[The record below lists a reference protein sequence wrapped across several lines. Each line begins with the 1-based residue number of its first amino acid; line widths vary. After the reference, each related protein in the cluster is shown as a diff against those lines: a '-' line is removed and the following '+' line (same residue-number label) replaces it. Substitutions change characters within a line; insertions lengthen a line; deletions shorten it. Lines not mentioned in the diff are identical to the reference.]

1 MLLLQTWLLPTPPAS
16 QVMLPGPLIEQ
27 PGNHPPSSRAR
38 LVLLSLVCL
47 NFYLEMKI
55 YQFVMSSDNPEHK
68 HMELL
73 SVYVGVLRRLMAC
86 VGVCVLLY
94 VCVRYRDPVQ
104 QSLQLLQQLR
114 ETQRGLQEALHRAE
128 RLGETR
134 TTTVMDENRPK
145 CREEEDRRDEDD
157 FSDLSLSH
165 HEDEDNS
172 ANTLLSHSGPSSSS
186 SPSLLTKSLSL
197 EPSCSPCGHQGA
209 LDADVPQQLSS
220 DPGPGSSFLGP
231 ASLDGGALLTERCG
245 SAEGLLMVNNTG
257 PPELPATTLTPP
269 SKNRPP
275 LPGPKPQVPPKPPH
289 LQQTATTRPRLKAP
303 EKPLPP
309 PPPYRPLPVDPRG
322 GRTPPTRVDG
332 TASPSC
338 VLSLIEKFEREQII
352 VVPDISGGALC
363 PRLTDSSSS
372 RPSSPPPPSSSS
384 PAPPPTGEELPSE
397 VEGRDDMT
405 VEDEVGDLRNDD
417 DDDEDD
423 EELAA
428 ACGNDIHQKRLSM
441 ESGYSASEK
450 HLEDDVV
457 AVEMREQ
464 QQQQPPLLDQSEL
477 PSERLSLPSSQTD
490 GKLANRDSGI
500 DSISSP
506 SHSEELCF
514 ASVEDG
520 GVVYP
525 CSPALLPRLSSS
537 SSYAGEGDGEEL
549 GVRGAA
555 RRRRDFS
562 EEGDSDLEEEEE
574 AELTLVL
581 APPKTD
587 RQDSAELSVQQ
598 RVFNIANELL
608 HTEIAYVS
616 KLHLLDQVFCARL
629 LEEAR
634 SRSSFPCDVVQGIFS
649 NICSIYCF
657 HQQFLLPAL
666 QKRMEEWDSNPR
678 IGDILQKLAPFM
690 KMYGEYVKNFD
701 RAMELVNT
709 WMERSA
715 QFKTIIQEIQRE
727 ERCGNLTLQH
737 HMLEP
742 VQRIPRYELLLKD
755 YLHRLP
761 EDALD
766 HRDAQKSLELIAT
779 AAEHSNAAIKKMERM
794 RKLLKVYE
802 LLGGE
807 EDIVNPTNELIK
819 EGYILK
825 LSNKNGTTQDRYL
838 ILFNDRLLYCVPKL
852 RLIGQKYGVRAR
864 IDVDGMELKEP
875 SGAAVPRTFLVCG
888 KQRSLELQAR
898 TEDDKKDWIQAIQ
911 ATIQRHE
918 QTMES
923 FRHLNCSLR
932 DDESTPPH
940 SPSCVELGKR
950 APTPIRE
957 KEVTLCM
964 KCQEPFNSITKRRHH
979 CKACGH
985 VVCGKCSEFRARLS
999 YDNNRTN
1006 RVCVDCY
1013 AALVGVLPSPVT
1025 LTSSIQR
1032 RRSILEKQ
1040 ASLAAENSVICS
1052 FLHHVEKGGGRGWQ
1066 KAWFVIPENEPLVLY
1081 IYGAPQDVKAQ
1092 RSVPLIGFE
1101 VSLPESCDR
1110 LERRHAFKISQSH
1123 LTLYFSAEGE
1133 ELQRRWMDVLSRA
1146 GRGEEPQVHHPIVES
1161 LEEEGEELVAA
1172 AEGENT

>member
-1 MLLLQTWLLPTPPAS
+1 PSFSSQFSTMRFSYHLNAS
-16 QVMLPGPLIEQ
+16 GAAAAAPLAC
-27 PGNHPPSSRAR
+27 SAT
-38 LVLLSLVCL
+38 
-47 NFYLEMKI
+47 
-55 YQFVMSSDNPEHK
+55 
-68 HMELL
+68 
-73 SVYVGVLRRLMAC
+73 RR
-86 VGVCVLLY
+86 
-94 VCVRYRDPVQ
+94 
-104 QSLQLLQQLR
+104 
-114 ETQRGLQEALHRAE
+114 T
-128 RLGETR
+128 
-134 TTTVMDENRPK
+134 
-145 CREEEDRRDEDD
+145 
-157 FSDLSLSH
+157 
-165 HEDEDNS
+165 
-172 ANTLLSHSGPSSSS
+172 GPSSSS

-197 EPSCSPCGHQGA
+197 EPSCSCGTQGA
-209 LDADVPQQLSS
+209 DGARPQQLSS
-220 DPGPGSSFLGP
+220 DPGPSSSLSGP
-231 ASLDGGALLTERCG
+231 PSLEGGAELTERRG
-245 SAEGLLMVNNTG
+245 SANGLLLVNDTG
-257 PPELPATTLTPP
+257 PPELPATTITPP
-269 SKNRPP
+269 SKSRPP

-289 LQQTATTRPRLKAP
+289 LQQRGGSRPRPRAP
-303 EKPLPP
+303 DKPLPP
-309 PPPYRPLPVDPRG
+309 PPPCRSLPADPRG
-322 GRTPPTRVDG
+322 GRTPPTRADG
-332 TASPSC
+332 TASPTC

-352 VVPDISGGALC
+352 VVPDITGGALC
-363 PRLTDSSSS
+363 PRLPDPPSSSSSSS
-372 RPSSPPPPSSSS
+372 RPSSPPQPPS
-384 PAPPPTGEELPSE
+384 PAPPPPDDQPPLPDDITAGCEGEE
-397 VEGRDDMT
+397 EGDT
-405 VEDEVGDLRNDD
+405 DLQGNPDDD
-417 DDDEDD
+417 DDDED

-428 ACGNDIHQKRLSM
+428 ACRDDLRQKRLSM
-441 ESGYSASEK
+441 ESGYSASER

-457 AVEMREQ
+457 AVEIREPP
-464 QQQQPPLLDQSEL
+464 QPPPALDQSEL
-477 PSERLSLPSSQTD
+477 PSERLSLPSSQTE

-514 ASVEDG
+514 AGVEEG

-537 SSYAGEGDGEEL
+537 SSYAEDGDAEA
-549 GVRGAA
+549 RGAAA

-574 AELTLVL
+574 EEAELTLVL
-581 APPKTD
+581 PPPKTD

-678 IGDILQKLAPFM
+678 IGDILQKLAPFL

-701 RAMELVNT
+701 RAMELVNI

-715 QFKTIIQEIQRE
+715 QFKAIVQEIQRE

-761 EDALD
+761 QDAPD

-779 AAEHSNAAIKKMERM
+779 AAEHSNAAIRKMERM

-819 EGYILK
+819 EGHILK

-864 IDVDGMELKEP
+864 IDVDGMELKET
-875 SGAAVPRTFLVCG
+875 SSVAVPRTFLVSG

-898 TEDDKKDWIQAIQ
+898 TEEEKKDWIQAIQ
-911 ATIQRHE
+911 VTIQRHE
-918 QTMES
+918 QTLEG

-1013 AALVGVLPSPVT
+1013 AMLVGASPSAAT
-1025 LTSSIQR
+1025 LSTSTQR

-1040 ASLAAENSVICS
+1040 ASLAAEHSVICS
-1052 FLHHVEKGGGRGWQ
+1052 FLHHMEKGGGRGWQ

-1123 LTLYFSAEGE
+1123 LTLYFSADGE
-1133 ELQRRWMDVLSRA
+1133 ELQRRWMDVLMRA
-1146 GRGEEPQVHHPIVES
+1146 GRGEEPPVYRPIVER
-1161 LEEEGEELVAA
+1161 LEEETEELAAAAA

>member
-1 MLLLQTWLLPTPPAS
+1 MQLNRPRSALLGFSLPPPPPPPPPAS
-16 QVMLPGPLIEQ
+16 FSSQFSTMRFSYHLTPPL
-27 PGNHPPSSRAR
+27 SS
-38 LVLLSLVCL
+38 
-47 NFYLEMKI
+47 
-55 YQFVMSSDNPEHK
+55 SST
-68 HMELL
+68 
-73 SVYVGVLRRLMAC
+73 C
-86 VGVCVLLY
+86 
-94 VCVRYRDPVQ
+94 
-104 QSLQLLQQLR
+104 
-114 ETQRGLQEALHRAE
+114 
-128 RLGETR
+128 R
-134 TTTVMDENRPK
+134 T
-145 CREEEDRRDEDD
+145 
-157 FSDLSLSH
+157 
-165 HEDEDNS
+165 
-172 ANTLLSHSGPSSSS
+172 GPSSSS

-209 LDADVPQQLSS
+209 LDADAPQQPSS
-220 DPGPGSSFLGP
+220 DPGPSSSSGP
-231 ASLDGGALLTERCG
+231 ASLEGGVELREHRG
-245 SAEGLLMVNNTG
+245 SANGLLLVNDTG
-257 PPELPATTLTPP
+257 PPELPATTITPQ
-269 SKNRPP
+269 SKSRPP
-275 LPGPKPQVPPKPPH
+275 LPRPKPQVPPKPPH
-289 LQQTATTRPRLKAP
+289 LQQQAGVSRPRSRAP
-303 EKPLPP
+303 DKPLPP
-309 PPPYRPLPVDPRG
+309 PPPCRPLPADPRG
-322 GRTPPTRVDG
+322 GRTPPTRADG
-332 TASPSC
+332 TASPTC

-352 VVPDISGGALC
+352 VVPDITGGALC
-363 PRLTDSSSS
+363 PRLPDPPPSLSSS
-372 RPSSPPPPSSSS
+372 RPSSPPSSSS
-384 PAPPPTGEELPSE
+384 PAPPPPDEEVPPEVKGHDDITAGEG
-397 VEGRDDMT
+397 EGD
-405 VEDEVGDLRNDD
+405 VRNNDVD
-417 DDDEDD
+417 DDDED
-423 EELAA
+423 LAV
-428 ACGNDIHQKRLSM
+428 ACRDSLHQKRLSM

-457 AVEMREQ
+457 AVEMREAQ
-464 QQQQPPLLDQSEL
+464 QQPLLDQSEL
-477 PSERLSLPSSQTD
+477 PSEHLSLPSSQTD

-514 ASVEDG
+514 AGVDDG
-520 GVVYP
+520 GVAYP

-537 SSYAGEGDGEEL
+537 SSYAGEGGEGEGEEA
-549 GVRGAA
+549 RGAA
-555 RRRRDFS
+555 RRRREFS
-562 EEGDSDLEEEEE
+562 EEGDSDMEEEE

-581 APPKTD
+581 PPPKTD

-666 QKRMEEWDSNPR
+666 QKRMEEWDLNPR
-678 IGDILQKLAPFM
+678 IGDILQKLAPFL

-761 EDALD
+761 EDAPD

-779 AAEHSNAAIKKMERM
+779 AAEHSNAAIRKMERM

-819 EGYILK
+819 EGHILK

-864 IDVDGMELKEP
+864 IDVDGMELKET
-875 SGAAVPRTFLVCG
+875 SSVAVPTRTFLVSG

-898 TEDDKKDWIQAIQ
+898 TEEEKKDWIQAIQ

-918 QTMES
+918 QTVES
-923 FRHLNCSLR
+923 FRHLNSSLR

-979 CKACGH
+979 SHAAAYCTSRCGALALWLPRNRPP
-985 VVCGKCSEFRARLS
+985 GSREQ
-999 YDNNRTN
+999 YD
-1006 RVCVDCY
+1006 Y
-1013 AALVGVLPSPVT
+1013 
-1025 LTSSIQR
+1025 
-1032 RRSILEKQ
+1032 
-1040 ASLAAENSVICS
+1040 
-1052 FLHHVEKGGGRGWQ
+1052 GGGRGWQ

-1133 ELQRRWMDVLSRA
+1133 ELQRRWMDILSRA
-1146 GRGEEPQVHHPIVES
+1146 GRGEEPQVHRPIVES
-1161 LEEEGEELVAA
+1161 LEEEGEELAAA

>member
-1 MLLLQTWLLPTPPAS
+1 MTGFVFCCA
-16 QVMLPGPLIEQ
+16 MYMDR
-27 PGNHPPSSRAR
+27 SS
-38 LVLLSLVCL
+38 L
-47 NFYLEMKI
+47 
-55 YQFVMSSDNPEHK
+55 
-68 HMELL
+68 
-73 SVYVGVLRRLMAC
+73 
-86 VGVCVLLY
+86 
-94 VCVRYRDPVQ
+94 
-104 QSLQLLQQLR
+104 
-114 ETQRGLQEALHRAE
+114 
-128 RLGETR
+128 TR
-134 TTTVMDENRPK
+134 
-145 CREEEDRRDEDD
+145 
-157 FSDLSLSH
+157 
-165 HEDEDNS
+165 
-172 ANTLLSHSGPSSSS
+172 GPSSSS

-209 LDADVPQQLSS
+209 LDADAPQQLSS
-220 DPGPGSSFLGP
+220 DPGPSSSLSGP
-231 ASLDGGALLTERCG
+231 ASLEGGTELTERRG
-245 SAEGLLMVNNTG
+245 SANGLLLVNDTG
-257 PPELPATTLTPP
+257 PPELPSTTVTPP
-269 SKNRPP
+269 SKSRPP

-289 LQQTATTRPRLKAP
+289 LQQQAGVSRPRPRAP
-303 EKPLPP
+303 DKPLPP
-309 PPPYRPLPVDPRG
+309 TPPCRPLPADPRG
-322 GRTPPTRVDG
+322 GRTPPTRADG
-332 TASPSC
+332 TASPTC

-352 VVPDISGGALC
+352 VVPDITGGALC
-363 PRLTDSSSS
+363 PRLLDPPSSLS
-372 RPSSPPPPSSSS
+372 RPSSPSSSSS
-384 PAPPPTGEELPSE
+384 PALPPPDEQPPSELKDHDDITLGGEGEE
-397 VEGRDDMT
+397 GD
-405 VEDEVGDLRNDD
+405 GDLHDDHNDNDD
-417 DDDEDD
+417 DDDD

-428 ACGNDIHQKRLSM
+428 ACRDDLHQKRLSM

-450 HLEDDVV
+450 HMEDDVV

-464 QQQQPPLLDQSEL
+464 QQQQPPPLDQSEI
-477 PSERLSLPSSQTD
+477 PSERLSLPSSQTE

-514 ASVEDG
+514 A
-520 GVVYP
+520 GVDDVGVAYP

-537 SSYAGEGDGEEL
+537 SSYAGEGEEGEA
-549 GVRGAA
+549 RGGA

-562 EEGDSDLEEEEE
+562 EEGDSDLEEEE

-581 APPKTD
+581 PPPKTD
-587 RQDSAELSVQQ
+587 RQDSVELSVQQ

-608 HTEIAYVS
+608 HTETAYVS

-629 LEEAR
+629 LDEAR

-666 QKRMEEWDSNPR
+666 QKRMEEWDSNSR
-678 IGDILQKLAPFM
+678 IGDILQKLAPFL

-701 RAMELVNT
+701 RAMELVNI

-715 QFKTIIQEIQRE
+715 PFKTIIQEIQRE

-761 EDALD
+761 EDAPD

-819 EGYILK
+819 EGHILK

-864 IDVDGMELKEP
+864 IDVDGMELKET
-875 SGAAVPRTFLVCG
+875 SSAAVSRTFVVSG

-898 TEDDKKDWIQAIQ
+898 TEEEKKDWIQAIQ

-1006 RVCVDCY
+1006 RVCIDCY
-1013 AALVGVLPSPVT
+1013 AMLVGASPSPA
-1025 LTSSIQR
+1025 LLSSSTQR

-1040 ASLAAENSVICS
+1040 ASLAAEHSVICS
-1052 FLHHVEKGGGRGWQ
+1052 FLHHMEKGGGRGWQ

-1123 LTLYFSAEGE
+1123 LTLYFSADGE
-1133 ELQRRWMDVLSRA
+1133 ELQRRWMDVLLRA
-1146 GRGEEPQVHHPIVES
+1146 GRGEEPQLPLSIAEC
-1161 LEEEGEELVAA
+1161 LEEEGEELAAA

>member
-1 MLLLQTWLLPTPPAS
+1 MRFSYHL
-16 QVMLPGPLIEQ
+16 
-27 PGNHPPSSRAR
+27 PSSIA
-38 LVLLSLVCL
+38 S
-47 NFYLEMKI
+47 
-55 YQFVMSSDNPEHK
+55 
-68 HMELL
+68 
-73 SVYVGVLRRLMAC
+73 
-86 VGVCVLLY
+86 
-94 VCVRYRDPVQ
+94 
-104 QSLQLLQQLR
+104 
-114 ETQRGLQEALHRAE
+114 RG
-128 RLGETR
+128 
-134 TTTVMDENRPK
+134 
-145 CREEEDRRDEDD
+145 
-157 FSDLSLSH
+157 
-165 HEDEDNS
+165 
-172 ANTLLSHSGPSSSS
+172 SGPSSSS
-186 SPSLLTKSLSL
+186 SPSLLTRNVSL

-209 LDADVPQQLSS
+209 PDADTPQQLSS
-220 DPGPGSSFLGP
+220 DSGPSSSFVGP
-231 ASLDGGALLTERCG
+231 IFPEEEAELAEHSGPINELL
-245 SAEGLLMVNNTG
+245 VNDTG
-257 PPELPATTLTPP
+257 PPDLLVATATPP
-269 SKNRPP
+269 SKSRTP
-275 LPGPKPQVPPKPPH
+275 LLGPKPQVPPKPPH
-289 LQQTATTRPRLKAP
+289 LQQQAGVLRPRPRVP

-309 PPPYRPLPVDPRG
+309 PPPCRPLPSDPRMS
-322 GRTPPTRVDG
+322 RTPPIHADG
-332 TASPSC
+332 TASPTC

-352 VVPDISGGALC
+352 VVPDITGGALC
-363 PRLTDSSSS
+363 PRPLESPASLSSSQ
-372 RPSSPPPPSSSS
+372 PSSPPLSSS
-384 PAPPPTGEELPSE
+384 PAPPPPEEKPLCEVISPDDITEEGEGK
-397 VEGRDDMT
+397 EGKLHDD
-405 VEDEVGDLRNDD
+405 DD
-417 DDDEDD
+417 DDDE
-423 EELAA
+423 ELAV
-428 ACGNDIHQKRLSM
+428 ACRDTAHQKRLSM

-450 HLEDDVV
+450 HLEDDMV
-457 AVEMREQ
+457 AMEMKDQ
-464 QQQQPPLLDQSEL
+464 QQDPPLLLDQSEL
-477 PSERLSLPSSQTD
+477 SSERLSLPSSQTD

-514 ASVEDG
+514 ASAEDG
-520 GVVYP
+520 GVAYP

-537 SSYAGEGDGEEL
+537 SSYAGEGEEGET
-549 GVRGAA
+549 RAIA
-555 RRRRDFS
+555 RRRREFS
-562 EEGDSDLEEEEE
+562 EEGDSDLEEE

-581 APPKTD
+581 PASKAN
-587 RQDSAELSVQQ
+587 RQDSAELSVHQ

-616 KLHLLDQVFCARL
+616 KLHLLDQVFCGRL

-678 IGDILQKLAPFM
+678 IGDILQKLAPFL

-701 RAMELVNT
+701 QAMELVNV

-715 QFKTIIQEIQRE
+715 QFKAIIQEIQRE

-761 EDALD
+761 EDAPD
-766 HRDAQKSLELIAT
+766 FRDAQKSLELIAT
-779 AAEHSNAAIKKMERM
+779 AAEHSNAAIRKMERM

-819 EGYILK
+819 EGHILK

-864 IDVDGMELKEP
+864 IDVDGMELKET
-875 SGAAVPRTFLVCG
+875 SSIAAPRTTFLVSG

-898 TEDDKKDWIQAIQ
+898 TEEEKKDWIQAIQ

-918 QTMES
+918 QTLES
-923 FRHLNCSLR
+923 LRHLNCSLR
-932 DDESTPPH
+932 DDESTPSH
-940 SPSCVELGKR
+940 YPSCVELGKR

-1006 RVCVDCY
+1006 RVCMDCH
-1013 AALVGVLPSPVT
+1013 AALVGVSPSPAG
-1025 LTSSIQR
+1025 LSGGIQR

-1052 FLHHVEKGGGRGWQ
+1052 FLHHMDKAGGRGWQ

-1092 RSVPLIGFE
+1092 RSVPLIGYE

-1110 LERRHAFKISQSH
+1110 LERRHSFKISQSH

-1146 GRGEEPQVHHPIVES
+1146 GRGEEPLMHQPIVES
-1161 LEEEGEELVAA
+1161 LEEEGEELTVET
-1172 AEGENT
+1172 EGENT

>member
-1 MLLLQTWLLPTPPAS
+1 MTGFVFCCA
-16 QVMLPGPLIEQ
+16 MYMDR
-27 PGNHPPSSRAR
+27 SS
-38 LVLLSLVCL
+38 L
-47 NFYLEMKI
+47 
-55 YQFVMSSDNPEHK
+55 
-68 HMELL
+68 
-73 SVYVGVLRRLMAC
+73 
-86 VGVCVLLY
+86 
-94 VCVRYRDPVQ
+94 
-104 QSLQLLQQLR
+104 
-114 ETQRGLQEALHRAE
+114 TRG
-128 RLGETR
+128 
-134 TTTVMDENRPK
+134 
-145 CREEEDRRDEDD
+145 
-157 FSDLSLSH
+157 
-165 HEDEDNS
+165 
-172 ANTLLSHSGPSSSS
+172 SSSS
-186 SPSLLTKSLSL
+186 SPSLLAKGLSL
-197 EPSCSPCGHQGA
+197 EPSCSPCSHGE
-209 LDADVPQQLSS
+209 ADTPQQLNSDLEPISS
-220 DPGPGSSFLGP
+220 SSGP
-231 ASLDGGALLTERCG
+231 ASREEGAPLTRLIEDCG
-245 SAEGLLMVNNTG
+245 SANELVNDTG
-257 PPELPATTLTPP
+257 PLELPANTVTPL
-269 SKNRPP
+269 SRSRAP

-289 LQQTATTRPRLKAP
+289 LQQHAVVSRPRPRAP
-303 EKPLPP
+303 DKPLPP
-309 PPPYRPLPVDPRG
+309 TPPCRPLQTDPRG
-322 GRTPPTRVDG
+322 GWSPPIRDEG
-332 TASPSC
+332 TASPTC

-352 VVPDISGGALC
+352 VVPDITGGTLC
-363 PRLTDSSSS
+363 QRLPDPSSSS
-372 RPSSPPPPSSSS
+372 RPSSPATSSMPVASPTDEQTSTELRGGDGMILRAKEGAPSD
-384 PAPPPTGEELPSE
+384 LHHLN
-397 VEGRDDMT
+397 DDGN
-405 VEDEVGDLRNDD
+405 ENKNDD
-417 DDDEDD
+417 DD
-423 EELAA
+423 L
-428 ACGNDIHQKRLSM
+428 HHKRLSM
-441 ESGYSASEK
+441 ESGYGASEK
-450 HLEDDVV
+450 HLEEDMV

-464 QQQQPPLLDQSEL
+464 QHQPLPLLDQSEL
-477 PSERLSLPSSQTD
+477 PSEHLSLPSSQTD

-514 ASVEDG
+514 AGVDDG

-525 CSPALLPRLSSS
+525 CSPALLPHLSSLS
-537 SSYAGEGDGEEL
+537 LYAMEGGEGEEEGEKASG
-549 GVRGAA
+549 GVR
-555 RRRRDFS
+555 RRQFAED
-562 EEGDSDLEEEEE
+562 GDSDLEEEG
-574 AELTLVL
+574 ELTLVL
-581 APPKTD
+581 SPPKAN

-608 HTEIAYVS
+608 HTETAYVS

-629 LEEAR
+629 MEEAR
-634 SRSSFPCDVVQGIFS
+634 SRSSFPCDVVHGIFS

-678 IGDILQKLAPFM
+678 IGDILQKLAPFL

-715 QFKTIIQEIQRE
+715 QFKTIIQEIQE

-761 EDALD
+761 EDAPD
-766 HRDAQKSLELIAT
+766 YKDAQKSLELIAT
-779 AAEHSNAAIKKMERM
+779 AAEHSNAAIRKMERM

-819 EGYILK
+819 EGHILK
-825 LSNKNGTTQDRYL
+825 LSNKNGSTQDRYL

-864 IDVDGMELKEP
+864 IDVDGMELKET
-875 SGAAVPRTFLVCG
+875 SSIAVPRTFLVSG
-888 KQRSLELQAR
+888 KQRSMELQAR
-898 TEDDKKDWIQAIQ
+898 TEEEKKDWIQAIQ

-918 QTMES
+918 QSVES

-932 DDESTPPH
+932 DDDSTPPH
-940 SPSCVELGKR
+940 SLVTHHWKLFCTKSCVELGKR

-1013 AALVGVLPSPVT
+1013 ATLVGVLPS
-1025 LTSSIQR
+1025 SSMSSSSTQR

-1052 FLHHVEKGGGRGWQ
+1052 FLNHMEKGGGKGWQ

-1092 RSVPLIGFE
+1092 RSIPLIGFE

-1110 LERRHAFKISQSH
+1110 LERRNAFKISQSH
-1123 LTLYFSAEGE
+1123 LTLYFSAEAE

-1146 GRGEEPQVHHPIVES
+1146 GRGEELQVHLPIVES
-1161 LEEEGEELVAA
+1161 LEEELEELA
-1172 AEGENT
+1172 AEEENT

>member
-1 MLLLQTWLLPTPPAS
+1 M
-16 QVMLPGPLIEQ
+16 
-27 PGNHPPSSRAR
+27 
-38 LVLLSLVCL
+38 
-47 NFYLEMKI
+47 
-55 YQFVMSSDNPEHK
+55 
-68 HMELL
+68 
-73 SVYVGVLRRLMAC
+73 
-86 VGVCVLLY
+86 
-94 VCVRYRDPVQ
+94 CVRVRGSDPVSSAAVDRESR
-104 QSLQLLQQLR
+104 SLPAPTFSLMTGFVFCCAMYMDRSSL
-114 ETQRGLQEALHRAE
+114 
-128 RLGETR
+128 TR
-134 TTTVMDENRPK
+134 
-145 CREEEDRRDEDD
+145 
-157 FSDLSLSH
+157 
-165 HEDEDNS
+165 
-172 ANTLLSHSGPSSSS
+172 GPSSSS

-197 EPSCSPCGHQGA
+197 EPSCSPCGHLGA
-209 LDADVPQQLSS
+209 LDADSLQQPSS
-220 DPGPGSSFLGP
+220 DPGPSSSTSSP
-231 ASLDGGALLTERCG
+231 ASLEGGAELAERRG
-245 SAEGLLMVNNTG
+245 SANGLLLVNDTG
-257 PPELPATTLTPP
+257 PPELPATTITPP
-269 SKNRPP
+269 SKSRPP

-289 LQQTATTRPRLKAP
+289 LQQQTGVPRPRPRAP

-309 PPPYRPLPVDPRG
+309 TPPCKPLPADPRAGRPPPIRA
-322 GRTPPTRVDG
+322 DG
-332 TASPSC
+332 TASPTC

-352 VVPDISGGALC
+352 VVPDITGGALC
-363 PRLTDSSSS
+363 PRLSDPPSSLSSS
-372 RPSSPPPPSSSS
+372 RPSSPASSL
-384 PAPPPTGEELPSE
+384 APPLPEEEPSCE
-397 VEGRDDMT
+397 LTSHDDITQGDEGGPEG
-405 VEDEVGDLRNDD
+405 EDEGGVGDLPDEEDDNNDND
-417 DDDEDD
+417 GDDDEDDDD

-428 ACGNDIHQKRLSM
+428 ACRDDHHQKRLSM
-441 ESGYSASEK
+441 ESGYSPSEK
-450 HLEDDVV
+450 HVEDDVV

-464 QQQQPPLLDQSEL
+464 QLQPALLDQSEL

-514 ASVEDG
+514 AGVDDG
-520 GVVYP
+520 GVAYQ

-537 SSYAGEGDGEEL
+537 SSYAGEGGEGEE
-549 GVRGAA
+549 GEPRAGA
-555 RRRRDFS
+555 RRRREFS
-562 EEGDSDLEEEEE
+562 EEGDSDLEEEE

-587 RQDSAELSVQQ
+587 RQDSAEMSVQQ

-634 SRSSFPCDVVQGIFS
+634 SRSSFPCDVVLGIFS

-666 QKRMEEWDSNPR
+666 QKRMEEWDLNPR
-678 IGDILQKLAPFM
+678 IGDILQKLAPFL

-701 RAMELVNT
+701 RAMELVNI
-709 WMERSA
+709 WMERST
-715 QFKTIIQEIQRE
+715 QFKTIVQETQRE

-761 EDALD
+761 EDAPD
-766 HRDAQKSLELIAT
+766 YRDAQKSLELIAT
-779 AAEHSNAAIKKMERM
+779 AAEHSNAAIRKMERM

-819 EGYILK
+819 EGHILK

-852 RLIGQKYGVRAR
+852 RLIGQKYSVRAR
-864 IDVDGMELKEP
+864 IDVDGMELKET
-875 SGAAVPRTFLVCG
+875 SSVAVARTFLVSG

-898 TEDDKKDWIQAIQ
+898 TEEEKKDWIQAIQ

-932 DDESTPPH
+932 DDDSTPPH
-940 SPSCVELGKR
+940 SPSCAELGKR

-999 YDNNRTN
+999 YDNNRAN
-1006 RVCVDCY
+1006 RVCIDCY
-1013 AALVGVLPSPVT
+1013 ATLVGVSPSPAG
-1025 LTSSIQR
+1025 LTSSSHR

-1052 FLHHVEKGGGRGWQ
+1052 FLHHMEKGGGRGWQ

-1123 LTLYFSAEGE
+1123 LTLYFSADGE
-1133 ELQRRWMDVLSRA
+1133 ELQRRWMDILSRA
-1146 GRGEEPQVHHPIVES
+1146 GRGEELQFHRPIVES
-1161 LEEEGEELVAA
+1161 LEEEGEEFAAVA
-1172 AEGENT
+1172 EEENT

>member
-1 MLLLQTWLLPTPPAS
+1 MT
-16 QVMLPGPLIEQ
+16 G
-27 PGNHPPSSRAR
+27 
-38 LVLLSLVCL
+38 
-47 NFYLEMKI
+47 
-55 YQFVMSSDNPEHK
+55 FVFCCAM
-68 HMELL
+68 
-73 SVYVGVLRRLMAC
+73 Y
-86 VGVCVLLY
+86 
-94 VCVRYRDPVQ
+94 
-104 QSLQLLQQLR
+104 
-114 ETQRGLQEALHRAE
+114 
-128 RLGETR
+128 
-134 TTTVMDENRPK
+134 MDR
-145 CREEEDRRDEDD
+145 
-157 FSDLSLSH
+157 SSLSR
-165 HEDEDNS
+165 
-172 ANTLLSHSGPSSSS
+172 GPSSSS

-197 EPSCSPCGHQGA
+197 DPSCSPCVHHVA
-209 LDADVPQQLSS
+209 LDADAPQQPSS
-220 DPGPGSSFLGP
+220 DPGPSSSFSGA
-231 ASLDGGALLTERCG
+231 ASLEEEAEPAERGGSVNELL
-245 SAEGLLMVNNTG
+245 VNDTG
-257 PPELPATTLTPP
+257 PPALPPAVVTPA
-269 SKNRPP
+269 SRSRPP

-289 LQQTATTRPRLKAP
+289 LQQAAAQRPRHRVRD
-303 EKPLPP
+303 KPLPP
-309 PPPYRPLPVDPRG
+309 PPPCRPLPADPRG
-322 GRTPPTRVDG
+322 GRTPPTHADG
-332 TASPSC
+332 TASPTC

-352 VVPDISGGALC
+352 VVPDITGGALC
-363 PRLTDSSSS
+363 PRPPDP
-372 RPSSPPPPSSSS
+372 PSPSPTPPPPEE
-384 PAPPPTGEELPSE
+384 APPDELAGHDDVTQGGEELQ
-397 VEGRDDMT
+397 DD
-405 VEDEVGDLRNDD
+405 DD
-417 DDDEDD
+417 DDDE
-423 EELAA
+423 ELVA
-428 ACGNDIHQKRLSM
+428 ACRDDLHQKRLSM

-450 HLEDDVV
+450 HLEDDVIV
-457 AVEMREQ
+457 D
-464 QQQQPPLLDQSEL
+464 QPPPPPLLLDQSEL

-514 ASVEDG
+514 ASVDDV
-520 GVVYP
+520 GVAYP

-537 SSYAGEGDGEEL
+537 SSYAGEGGEGEE
-549 GVRGAA
+549 GEARGGA

-562 EEGDSDLEEEEE
+562 EEGDSDLEEE

-581 APPKTD
+581 TPPKTD
-587 RQDSAELSVQQ
+587 RQDSAELSVHQ
-598 RVFNIANELL
+598 RVSNIANELL

-634 SRSSFPCDVVQGIFS
+634 SRSSFPCDMVQGIFS

-678 IGDILQKLAPFM
+678 IGDILQKLAPFL

-701 RAMELVNT
+701 RAMELVNS

-715 QFKTIIQEIQRE
+715 QFKAIVQEIQRE

-761 EDALD
+761 EDAPD

-779 AAEHSNAAIKKMERM
+779 AAEHSNAAIRKMERM

-819 EGYILK
+819 EGHILK

-864 IDVDGMELKEP
+864 IDVDGMELKET
-875 SGAAVPRTFLVCG
+875 SSVAVPRTFLVSG

-898 TEDDKKDWIQAIQ
+898 TEEEKKDWIQAIQ

-923 FRHLNCSLR
+923 FRHLNCFLR
-932 DDESTPPH
+932 EDESTPPH

-1013 AALVGVLPSPVT
+1013 VTLVGATPAPAGLC
-1025 LTSSIQR
+1025 SSTQR

-1040 ASLAAENSVICS
+1040 ASLAAENSVMCS
-1052 FLHHVEKGGGRGWQ
+1052 FLHHMEKGGGRGWQ

-1110 LERRHAFKISQSH
+1110 LERRNAFKISQSH

-1133 ELQRRWMDVLSRA
+1133 ELQRRWIDILSRA
-1146 GRGEEPQVHHPIVES
+1146 GRGEEPLIHQPIVET
-1161 LEEEGEELVAA
+1161 LEEEGEELVAE

>member
-1 MLLLQTWLLPTPPAS
+1 MTGFVFCCA
-16 QVMLPGPLIEQ
+16 MYMDR
-27 PGNHPPSSRAR
+27 SS
-38 LVLLSLVCL
+38 L
-47 NFYLEMKI
+47 
-55 YQFVMSSDNPEHK
+55 
-68 HMELL
+68 
-73 SVYVGVLRRLMAC
+73 
-86 VGVCVLLY
+86 
-94 VCVRYRDPVQ
+94 
-104 QSLQLLQQLR
+104 
-114 ETQRGLQEALHRAE
+114 
-128 RLGETR
+128 TR
-134 TTTVMDENRPK
+134 
-145 CREEEDRRDEDD
+145 
-157 FSDLSLSH
+157 
-165 HEDEDNS
+165 
-172 ANTLLSHSGPSSSS
+172 GPSSSS
-186 SPSLLTKSLSL
+186 SPSLLMKSLSL
-197 EPSCSPCGHQGA
+197 EPSCSPCGHQGT
-209 LDADVPQQLSS
+209 LDTDTPDQPSS
-220 DPGPGSSFLGP
+220 DPGPSSSSSGP
-231 ASLDGGALLTERCG
+231 ASLEGGPDLTERCA
-245 SAEGLLMVNNTG
+245 SSDGLLLVNDRG
-257 PPELPATTLTPP
+257 PPELPATTVTPP
-269 SKNRPP
+269 SKSRPP

-289 LQQTATTRPRLKAP
+289 LQQQVGVSRPRPRAP
-303 EKPLPP
+303 DKPLPP
-309 PPPYRPLPVDPRG
+309 MPPCRPLPADPWG
-322 GRTPPTRVDG
+322 GRSLPVRGDG
-332 TASPSC
+332 TASPTC
-338 VLSLIEKFEREQII
+338 VLSLIEKFEREQLI
-352 VVPDISGGALC
+352 VVPDITGGALC
-363 PRLTDSSSS
+363 PRLPEPPSFSSQ
-372 RPSSPPPPSSSS
+372 PSSPLPSLSSS
-384 PAPPPTGEELPSE
+384 PAPVLPEEEPPRDLTSHDDIAQKGKGEE
-397 VEGRDDMT
+397 
-405 VEDEVGDLRNDD
+405 GDLPDDEDIDNNDDNDNDD
-417 DDDEDD
+417 DDDDD

-428 ACGNDIHQKRLSM
+428 ACRDDLQQKRLSM

-450 HLEDDVV
+450 HLEDDV
-457 AVEMREQ
+457 EMRDQ
-464 QQQQPPLLDQSEL
+464 QQALPPLLDHSEL

-514 ASVEDG
+514 VGVDDG
-520 GVVYP
+520 GVAYP

-537 SSYAGEGDGEEL
+537 SSYAGEGGEGDDGES
-549 GVRGAA
+549 RGGA
-555 RRRRDFS
+555 RRRREFS

-574 AELTLVL
+574 EEEVTELTLVL
-581 APPKTD
+581 PPPKTD
-587 RQDSAELSVQQ
+587 RQDSCELSVQQ

-634 SRSSFPCDVVQGIFS
+634 SRSSFPCDVVLGIFS

-678 IGDILQKLAPFM
+678 IGDILQKLAPFL

-715 QFKTIIQEIQRE
+715 QFKSIIHEIQRE

-761 EDALD
+761 EDAPD
-766 HRDAQKSLELIAT
+766 YRDAQKSLELIAT
-779 AAEHSNAAIKKMERM
+779 AAEHSNAAIRKMERM

-819 EGYILK
+819 EGHILK

-864 IDVDGMELKEP
+864 IDVDGMELKET
-875 SGAAVPRTFLVCG
+875 SSAAVPRTFLVSG

-898 TEDDKKDWIQAIQ
+898 TEEEKKDWIQAIQ

-918 QTMES
+918 QTVES
-923 FRHLNCSLR
+923 FRHLTCSLR

-940 SPSCVELGKR
+940 SPSCAELGKR

-1013 AALVGVLPSPVT
+1013 ATLVGVSPSPAG
-1025 LTSSIQR
+1025 LSSSTQR

-1052 FLHHVEKGGGRGWQ
+1052 FLHHMEKGGGRGWQ

-1101 VSLPESCDR
+1101 ISLPEPCDR

-1133 ELQRRWMDVLSRA
+1133 ELQRRWMDVLTRA
-1146 GRGEEPQVHHPIVES
+1146 GRGEEPQLHRPPIAES
-1161 LEEEGEELVAA
+1161 LEEEEEEEFAA
-1172 AEGENT
+1172 VEEENT

>member
-1 MLLLQTWLLPTPPAS
+1 MTGFVFCCAMYMDRSSLSRGPAS
-16 QVMLPGPLIEQ
+16 P
-27 PGNHPPSSRAR
+27 
-38 LVLLSLVCL
+38 
-47 NFYLEMKI
+47 
-55 YQFVMSSDNPEHK
+55 
-68 HMELL
+68 
-73 SVYVGVLRRLMAC
+73 
-86 VGVCVLLY
+86 
-94 VCVRYRDPVQ
+94 
-104 QSLQLLQQLR
+104 
-114 ETQRGLQEALHRAE
+114 
-128 RLGETR
+128 
-134 TTTVMDENRPK
+134 
-145 CREEEDRRDEDD
+145 
-157 FSDLSLSH
+157 
-165 HEDEDNS
+165 
-172 ANTLLSHSGPSSSS
+172 S

-209 LDADVPQQLSS
+209 LDADAAQQSMANPSPSCSS
-220 DPGPGSSFLGP
+220 SGS
-231 ASLDGGALLTERCG
+231 ASLEGGAELPEL
-245 SAEGLLMVNNTG
+245 VNDMG
-257 PPELPATTLTPP
+257 PPELPVAMTTPP
-269 SKNRPP
+269 SRSRPP

-289 LQQTATTRPRLKAP
+289 LQQQVTRTRLRAP
-303 EKPLPP
+303 DKPLPP
-309 PPPYRPLPVDPRG
+309 PPPCRPLPADPRG
-322 GRTPPTRVDG
+322 GRTPPTCPDG
-332 TASPSC
+332 TASPTC

-352 VVPDISGGALC
+352 VVPDITGGALC
-363 PRLTDSSSS
+363 TRLPDPASSQ
-372 RPSSPPPPSSSS
+372 PSSPPSSSS
-384 PAPPPTGEELPSE
+384 PAPPLPDEEPPTSPDDITPG
-397 VEGRDDMT
+397 VEG
-405 VEDEVGDLRNDD
+405 VEDNPRDEDD
-417 DDDEDD
+417 DDDDDDGDD
-423 EELAA
+423 EELVA
-428 ACGNDIHQKRLSM
+428 ACRADVHQKCLSM
-441 ESGYSASEK
+441 ESGYTASEK
-450 HLEDDVV
+450 HLEDDV
-457 AVEMREQ
+457 AAMEMREQ
-464 QQQQPPLLDQSEL
+464 QQELPPPLDQSEL

-537 SSYAGEGDGEEL
+537 SSYACDGGEGEA
-549 GVRGAA
+549 RGGA
-555 RRRRDFS
+555 RRRREFS

-574 AELTLVL
+574 EAELTLVL
-581 APPKTD
+581 PAPKTD
-587 RQDSAELSVQQ
+587 RQDSVELSVQQ

-608 HTEIAYVS
+608 QTETAYVS
-616 KLHLLDQVFCARL
+616 KLHLLDQVFCCRL

-649 NICSIYCF
+649 NICSIHCF

-678 IGDILQKLAPFM
+678 IGDILQKLAPFL

-701 RAMELVNT
+701 QAMELVNT
-709 WMERSA
+709 WMERST
-715 QFKTIIQEIQRE
+715 QFKATIQEIQRE

-761 EDALD
+761 EDAPD
-766 HRDAQKSLELIAT
+766 YRDAQKSLELIAT
-779 AAEHSNAAIKKMERM
+779 AAEHSNAAIRKMERM

-819 EGYILK
+819 EGHILK

-864 IDVDGMELKEP
+864 IDVDGMELKET
-875 SGAAVPRTFLVCG
+875 SSVAVPRTFLVSG

-898 TEDDKKDWIQAIQ
+898 TEEEKKDWIQAIQ

-932 DDESTPPH
+932 DDDSTPPH

-1013 AALVGVLPSPVT
+1013 ATLVGVFPSPT
-1025 LTSSIQR
+1025 GLSSSTQR

-1052 FLHHVEKGGGRGWQ
+1052 FLHHMEKGGGRGWQ

-1081 IYGAPQDVKAQ
+1081 VYGAPQDVKAQ

-1146 GRGEEPQVHHPIVES
+1146 GRGEVPQVHRPIVES
-1161 LEEEGEELVAA
+1161 LEEEGEELSV

>member
-1 MLLLQTWLLPTPPAS
+1 MT
-16 QVMLPGPLIEQ
+16 G
-27 PGNHPPSSRAR
+27 
-38 LVLLSLVCL
+38 
-47 NFYLEMKI
+47 
-55 YQFVMSSDNPEHK
+55 FVFCCAM
-68 HMELL
+68 
-73 SVYVGVLRRLMAC
+73 Y
-86 VGVCVLLY
+86 
-94 VCVRYRDPVQ
+94 
-104 QSLQLLQQLR
+104 
-114 ETQRGLQEALHRAE
+114 
-128 RLGETR
+128 
-134 TTTVMDENRPK
+134 MDR
-145 CREEEDRRDEDD
+145 
-157 FSDLSLSH
+157 SSLSR
-165 HEDEDNS
+165 
-172 ANTLLSHSGPSSSS
+172 GPSSTS

-197 EPSCSPCGHQGA
+197 EPSCSPCGHQEA
-209 LDADVPQQLSS
+209 LDDDSPQQPSS
-220 DPGPGSSFLGP
+220 DPGPSSSSSGP
-231 ASLDGGALLTERCG
+231 AFPEGGEERTERQ
-245 SAEGLLMVNNTG
+245 ELPLVIDTG
-257 PPELPATTLTPP
+257 PPELPATTFTPP
-269 SKNRPP
+269 GKSRPP

-289 LQQTATTRPRLKAP
+289 LQQQAGVTRPRPRAP
-303 EKPLPP
+303 DKPLPP
-309 PPPYRPLPVDPRG
+309 PPPCRPLPSDPRG
-322 GRTPPTRVDG
+322 GRTPPSRADG
-332 TASPSC
+332 TASPTC

-352 VVPDISGGALC
+352 VVPDITGGALC
-363 PRLTDSSSS
+363 PRLPEPASSQ
-372 RPSSPPPPSSSS
+372 PSSPPSSSS
-384 PAPPPTGEELPSE
+384 PAPPPPEEDPLCEPKGDDITVGGGGEE
-397 VEGRDDMT
+397 
-405 VEDEVGDLRNDD
+405 GDLQDDHDNEDNDD
-417 DDDEDD
+417 DDDDDDD
-423 EELAA
+423 EELVA
-428 ACGNDIHQKRLSM
+428 ACRDDLHQKRLSM

-464 QQQQPPLLDQSEL
+464 QLQPAPLDQSEH

-514 ASVEDG
+514 AGVDDG
-520 GVVYP
+520 GVAYP

-537 SSYAGEGDGEEL
+537 SSYAGEGGEGEGEEGEARS
-549 GVRGAA
+549 GVR

-562 EEGDSDLEEEEE
+562 EEGDSDLEEEE

-581 APPKTD
+581 PPPKTD
-587 RQDSAELSVQQ
+587 RQDSAEMSVQQ

-608 HTEIAYVS
+608 HTETAYVS

-678 IGDILQKLAPFM
+678 IGDILQKLAPFL

-701 RAMELVNT
+701 RAMELVNI

-761 EDALD
+761 EDAPD

-779 AAEHSNAAIKKMERM
+779 AAEHSNAAIRKMERM

-819 EGYILK
+819 EGHILK

-864 IDVDGMELKEP
+864 IDVDGMELKET
-875 SGAAVPRTFLVCG
+875 SSVAVSRTFLVSG

-898 TEDDKKDWIQAIQ
+898 TEEEKKDWIQAIQ

-918 QTMES
+918 QTVES

-1013 AALVGVLPSPVT
+1013 AMLVGVSPTPTT
-1025 LTSSIQR
+1025 LTSSTHR

-1052 FLHHVEKGGGRGWQ
+1052 FLHHMEKGGGRGWQ
-1066 KAWFVIPENEPLVLY
+1066 KAWLVIPENEPLVLY

-1146 GRGEEPQVHHPIVES
+1146 GRGEEHQVHRPIAES
-1161 LEEEGEELVAA
+1161 LEEEGEELA